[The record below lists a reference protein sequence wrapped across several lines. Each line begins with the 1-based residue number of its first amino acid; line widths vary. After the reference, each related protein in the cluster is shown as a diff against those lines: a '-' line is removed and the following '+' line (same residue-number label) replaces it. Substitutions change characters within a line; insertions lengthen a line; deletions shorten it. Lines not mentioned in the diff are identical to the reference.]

1 MAESPPPRL
10 SSRRYSRSPS
20 PYRGNPK
27 SRSRSPAARSQSRSP
42 VADPRS
48 QARSRSRSHE
58 REPDAVNHGNTLY
71 VTGLSSR
78 VTERELKDYFSK
90 EGRVAS
96 CHVVL
101 EPHTRVSRGFAFV
114 TMDTV
119 EDAERCVKYLNQS
132 VMEGRNITV
141 EKSRRGRP
149 RTPTPGSYLGHRYD
163 QRELRGRFR
172 RGGNGRD
179 EYYGNSY
186 RRSPPPMYTSS
197 YRDTRDYPPYRDT
210 RDYSPHRDARDY
222 YEGRGYSSH
231 RSAYGGR
238 AQRERSRSLP
248 YSPYRMPER
257 GYGRRAIGGGYGR

>member
-1 MAESPPPRL
+1 M
-10 SSRRYSRSPS
+10 SPS

-78 VTERELKDYFSK
+78 VTERELKDYFSR
-90 EGRVAS
+90 EGRVTS

-101 EPHTRVSRGFAFV
+101 ERHTLVSRGFAFV

-141 EKSRRGRP
+141 EKKRLCKLCATIKMLSSSISTLARHVSVDF
-149 RTPTPGSYLGHRYD
+149 TP
-163 QRELRGRFR
+163 
-172 RGGNGRD
+172 
-179 EYYGNSY
+179 
-186 RRSPPPMYTSS
+186 
-197 YRDTRDYPPYRDT
+197 
-210 RDYSPHRDARDY
+210 
-222 YEGRGYSSH
+222 
-231 RSAYGGR
+231 RSAKDTN
-238 AQRERSRSLP
+238 SWKLSW
-248 YSPYRMPER
+248 SS
-257 GYGRRAIGGGYGR
+257 I